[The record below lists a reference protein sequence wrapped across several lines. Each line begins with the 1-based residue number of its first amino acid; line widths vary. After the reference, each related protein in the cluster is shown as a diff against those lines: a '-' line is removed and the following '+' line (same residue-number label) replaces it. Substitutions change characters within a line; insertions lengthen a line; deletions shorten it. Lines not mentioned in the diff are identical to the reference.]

1 MTELAGINEL
11 RVLKFVPQGRG
22 RQNQKDLQLNNDE
35 LLDFVKYVEQ
45 LTSDTTTIK
54 IGIPL
59 LSENQHICTAGYDK
73 VVIRYD
79 GQILPCPAFKD
90 IDLKVLEQKGFK
102 SVNIFDN
109 LQDYKITESSHKTPL
124 CEQLGRHEETLSK

>member
-1 MTELAGINEL
+1 LIA
-11 RVLKFVPQGRG
+11 
-22 RQNQKDLQLNNDE
+22 
-35 LLDFVKYVEQ
+35 FVKSTAQ
-45 LTSDTTTIK
+45 LTSNTTKIK

-59 LSENQHICTAGYDK
+59 MSENQHICTAGYDK

-124 CEQLGRHEETLSK
+124 CEQLGRHEEKQL